1 MEQDFIREE
10 VKKLKKDK
18 KINYAY
24 FSRKLQISINSFY
37 NFMCGSRNLSQE
49 KLSSSNLTRLKSS
62 MLR

>member
-49 KLSSSNLTRLKSS
+49 KII
-62 MLR
+62 

>member
-49 KLSSSNLTRLKSS
+49 KISPKSS
-62 MLR
+62 LLIVVMCL